1 MIGARGHSMSP
12 LGSPRKVKPRHALLV
27 VAALLATIG
36 LARGGH
42 EVPVYPSFYP
52 HEIRVGTMPPERATD
67 LLRDAKLH
75 AYLGPE
81 LRFPGAV
88 PASVRAV
95 ESLGNFVIV
104 RINPERLARDERS
117 ACAVVEAIVRDMA
130 GKDGFVFHP
139 YPVTPLHGDYLY
151 HVDRAE
157 AEKTRLLGAPAA
169 LPPRNLMVRTG
180 GMLAGLVRPEWRA
193 QGPDWDAAIE
203 EIGAAELV
211 AASRIS
217 VNGWLGP
224 AWVKTGWFH
233 AERILADA
241 TDDAEA
247 RHRTQA
253 MARRLKTGDYRD
265 TVERVNLERELV
277 ATLTGGCRKRLAG
290 YTVKRHYFSTEFSNG
305 IENIGFDSIESLNS
319 PIFIRTVKLKDFPW
333 NGWLVLGIDAQ
344 PDAAWNPIAGFNDG
358 FGRLLWSAIGD
369 PALFSAPYD
378 SSWMLNRI
386 ADVQSNSGR

>member
-1 MIGARGHSMSP
+1 VIGARGHSMSP
-12 LGSPRKVKPRHALLV
+12 RKVKLQNVLLV
-27 VAALLATIG
+27 LVALLATIG

-42 EVPVYPSFYP
+42 EVPVYPSYYP
-52 HEIRVGTMPPERATD
+52 HEIRVETMPPERAPD

-104 RINPERLARDERS
+104 RINPERLAQDERS
-117 ACAVVEAIVRDMA
+117 ACAVVDAIVRDMA
-130 GKDGFVFHP
+130 GRDWFVFHP

-157 AEKTRLLGAPAA
+157 AEKRRLLGEPATP
-169 LPPRNLMVRTG
+169 LRNLRVKVG
-180 GMLAGLVRPEWRA
+180 GVPAGLVRPEWRA
-193 QGPDWDAAIE
+193 QGTDWDAAVE
-203 EIGAAELV
+203 EIAAAELV
-211 AASRIS
+211 AGSRNS

-247 RHRTQA
+247 RHRTEA
-253 MARRLKTGDYRD
+253 MSQRLETGNYRD
-265 TVERVNLERELV
+265 TVERVNLERELI
-277 ATLTGGCRKRLAG
+277 AALTGGCRKRVAG
-290 YTVKRHYFSTEFSNG
+290 YTVKRQYFSAEFANG
-305 IENIGFDSIESLNS
+305 IENIGFDSIEGLNS

-333 NGWLVLGIDAQ
+333 NGWLMLGIDAQ